1 MSGLLGVR
9 LLLLWG
15 CACLWLSSSASGA
28 LVISR
33 HNEAIQERRGAAR
46 SLQRR
51 STNEAMVEVYS
62 VTVDCTVTSRFAHT
76 VMTSKAFNKA
86 NSSQEI
92 LFEVELPK
100 TAFITNFSMEIE
112 GQVYVG
118 EVKEKEKAKKQYE
131 KAVSSGQ
138 TAGLVK
144 ASGRK
149 MEKFSVSVNIAA
161 ESNVTFVLTYEE
173 LLQRKLGRYE
183 LLTRVKPKTLVQD
196 FQIVTNIYEP
206 QGISYVDAHATFLSN
221 ELLPLVEKTVTD
233 RKAHIS
239 FSPTMEQQRKCPG
252 CDGTLI
258 DGDFIVSYDVKR
270 EKNLGDI
277 QIVNGYFVHFFAPE
291 LPKLPKN
298 VVFVIDISGSMS
310 GRKIVQTRE
319 AMLAILQQ
327 VHEDDHFAIVRFDS
341 VIETWKDSLTKA
353 TKENIIEAMD
363 YIRRIDSRGW
373 TNINDAVLKA
383 VNMLVKDR
391 QMERLPERSA
401 DMIILLTDG
410 MPSVGER
417 DIGKIQENVRTAIG
431 GNMSLYCLGFGN
443 DVDYSFLDVMSRQ
456 NKGLARR
463 IFEASDAVVQLQGF
477 YDEVASPLLLEVD
490 MHYPDN
496 AVDSLTIS
504 HFSQFFNGTE
514 IVVAGHLMDND
525 LDNFLV
531 EVVGRGLEEDFRVQ
545 GQVSAA
551 DWDVFYPDEEYIFGD
566 FTERLWAYLT
576 IQQLLD
582 KSKSGTP
589 DEKAS
594 TTAKALDMSLQ
605 YSFVTPLTSMV
616 VTKPETEDSPSSTLI
631 ADKLT
636 EEERQQAEKITYN
649 YISVQSYPRHY
660 QPAHDYFEQ
669 EWQDEEMDYGYILE
683 QSYPR
688 SRSINFTMGNAVAF
702 SDMPVVWRVLLLSA
716 CVYISLLAQT
726 YGALVISRRDAPTQE
741 TKETVGI
748 RSMKKRSSSSANVEV
763 QSIRITCTVSSRFA
777 HTVMSSKALN
787 KENSSQEIFFEV
799 ELPKMAFITNFSME
813 IDGQV
818 YVGEVKEKE
827 SAKEQYEKAVS
838 SGKTAGLVKASGRKM
853 EKFSVSVNIAAQS
866 SVSFILIYEELLQ
879 RTLGSYEIL
888 IRVKVEQPAQE
899 FQIEADIYEPQGIA
913 FVEASATFLTNELIP
928 LVEKTVTDTKAHI
941 SFSPTVEQ
949 QKCPGCKGSLINGD
963 FIIKYD
969 VKRATSLG
977 EVQAV
982 NGYFVHFFSPPDLA
996 RVPKNVV
1003 YVIDTSGSMHGAKIE
1018 QTRES
1023 MVAILQDLH
1032 EEDHFGILLFERKIS
1047 YWKDYLTKAT
1057 KRNVSDAIDYVKKIQ
1072 DSGST
1077 NINSAILDAVSLL
1090 KKERKE
1096 KKVPERSMDMIFL
1109 LTDGMPNSGVTSPQ
1123 LIQQNVFSAI
1133 GGSMSLFCLGFG
1145 NDVDYSFLDVMCRQN
1160 KGVARRI
1167 FDGSDAAIQLKGFYE
1182 EVSSPLLL
1190 EVDLRYSEN
1199 TDFLTKTHY
1208 SQLFNGSEIVV
1219 AGQLKEND
1227 MDNFSVE
1234 VFAHGSEEN
1243 FVAQGKASVTD
1254 WQTVYPEKG
1263 YIFGDFIERMWA
1275 YLTIQQQLENSALS
1289 TKEERGNIE
1298 AKALNLSLKYN
1309 FVTPLTSLVVTKPE
1323 NENGANR
1330 SLIADKM
1337 TESQRQQAER
1347 HMAGAH
1353 ASPAVGSPVIDD
1365 LLAAVDGDPHFMIE
1379 LPDKNDALCFNIN
1392 DKPGT
1397 IFSLVRDPKS
1407 GFVVNGQIISKKKVA
1422 LDGNMNTYFGHFG
1435 ITHQKLGV
1443 RLDVSVQEISVF
1455 YSDKQ
1460 VKLLWSD
1467 ATALRDANMELKL
1480 VKNCSLTVTL
1490 RHSVKFR
1497 VIRHTKVWKR
1507 RHDHQDYLGFYT
1519 LDSHHLSASVHGLLG
1534 QFYHGVVFELTDLR
1548 PGEGQEKLDATM
1560 YVKGQRLNVTRH
1572 WQKDFNKDLKNGE
1585 SIACWFVDN
1594 EGRGLIDGAASDYT
1608 VSDLFT
1614 AI

>member
-92 LFEVELPK
+92 FFEVELPK

-327 VHEDDHFAIVRFDS
+327 VHEDDHFAIILFDS

-353 TKENIIEAMD
+353 TKENITEAMD
-363 YIRRIDSRGW
+363 YIRRINSRGRES
-373 TNINDAVLKA
+373 N
-383 VNMLVKDR
+383 
-391 QMERLPERSA
+391 
-401 DMIILLTDG
+401 
-410 MPSVGER
+410 
-417 DIGKIQENVRTAIG
+417 IGKIQENVRTAIG

-496 AVDSLTIS
+496 AVDSLTTS
-504 HFSQFFNGTE
+504 HFSQLFNGTE

-531 EVVGRGLEEDFRVQ
+531 EVVGQGLEEDFRVQ

-576 IQQLLD
+576 IQQLLE

-589 DEKAS
+589 DEKAN

-616 VTKPETEDSPSSTLI
+616 VTKPETEDSTSSPLI

-636 EEERQQAEKITYN
+636 E
-649 YISVQSYPRHY
+649 
-660 QPAHDYFEQ
+660 
-669 EWQDEEMDYGYILE
+669 
-683 QSYPR
+683 
-688 SRSINFTMGNAVAF
+688 
-702 SDMPVVWRVLLLSA
+702 
-716 CVYISLLAQT
+716 
-726 YGALVISRRDAPTQE
+726 
-741 TKETVGI
+741 
-748 RSMKKRSSSSANVEV
+748 
-763 QSIRITCTVSSRFA
+763 
-777 HTVMSSKALN
+777 
-787 KENSSQEIFFEV
+787 
-799 ELPKMAFITNFSME
+799 
-813 IDGQV
+813 
-818 YVGEVKEKE
+818 
-827 SAKEQYEKAVS
+827 
-838 SGKTAGLVKASGRKM
+838 
-853 EKFSVSVNIAAQS
+853 
-866 SVSFILIYEELLQ
+866 
-879 RTLGSYEIL
+879 
-888 IRVKVEQPAQE
+888 
-899 FQIEADIYEPQGIA
+899 
-913 FVEASATFLTNELIP
+913 
-928 LVEKTVTDTKAHI
+928 
-941 SFSPTVEQ
+941 
-949 QKCPGCKGSLINGD
+949 
-963 FIIKYD
+963 
-969 VKRATSLG
+969 
-977 EVQAV
+977 
-982 NGYFVHFFSPPDLA
+982 
-996 RVPKNVV
+996 
-1003 YVIDTSGSMHGAKIE
+1003 
-1018 QTRES
+1018 
-1023 MVAILQDLH
+1023 
-1032 EEDHFGILLFERKIS
+1032 
-1047 YWKDYLTKAT
+1047 
-1057 KRNVSDAIDYVKKIQ
+1057 
-1072 DSGST
+1072 
-1077 NINSAILDAVSLL
+1077 
-1090 KKERKE
+1090 
-1096 KKVPERSMDMIFL
+1096 
-1109 LTDGMPNSGVTSPQ
+1109 
-1123 LIQQNVFSAI
+1123 
-1133 GGSMSLFCLGFG
+1133 
-1145 NDVDYSFLDVMCRQN
+1145 
-1160 KGVARRI
+1160 
-1167 FDGSDAAIQLKGFYE
+1167 
-1182 EVSSPLLL
+1182 
-1190 EVDLRYSEN
+1190 
-1199 TDFLTKTHY
+1199 
-1208 SQLFNGSEIVV
+1208 
-1219 AGQLKEND
+1219 
-1227 MDNFSVE
+1227 
-1234 VFAHGSEEN
+1234 
-1243 FVAQGKASVTD
+1243 
-1254 WQTVYPEKG
+1254 
-1263 YIFGDFIERMWA
+1263 
-1275 YLTIQQQLENSALS
+1275 
-1289 TKEERGNIE
+1289 
-1298 AKALNLSLKYN
+1298 
-1309 FVTPLTSLVVTKPE
+1309 
-1323 NENGANR
+1323 
-1330 SLIADKM
+1330 
-1337 TESQRQQAER
+1337 
-1347 HMAGAH
+1347 
-1353 ASPAVGSPVIDD
+1353 
-1365 LLAAVDGDPHFMIE
+1365 VDGDPHFMIE
-1379 LPDKNDALCFNIN
+1379 LPDRGDALCFNIN

-1397 IFSLVRDPKS
+1397 IFNLVRDSNS
-1407 GFVVNGQIISKKKVA
+1407 GILVNGEIIGDKKTPP
-1422 LDGNMNTYFGHFG
+1422 DGKINTYFWRFG
-1435 ITHQKLGV
+1435 IVHQTLGV
-1443 RLDVSVQEISVF
+1443 RLEVSTEDISLF
-1455 YSDKQ
+1455 QDGKW

-1467 ATALRDANMELKL
+1467 AASIKGSNVDLL
-1480 VKNCSLTVTL
+1480 VTKDRSLTVTL
-1490 RHSVKFR
+1490 RDSVKF
-1497 VIRHTKVWKR
+1497 VILLHKVWKKHPYHR
-1507 RHDHQDYLGFYT
+1507 DYLGFYT
-1519 LDSHHLSASVHGLLG
+1519 LDSHLLSPGVHGLLG
-1534 QFYHGVVFELTDLR
+1534 QFYHGINYEVADLH
-1548 PGEGQEKLDATM
+1548 PGKVPEKPDATM
-1560 YVKGQRLNVTRH
+1560 YVKGQELNVTRG
-1572 WQKDFNKDLKNGE
+1572 WQRDFRGDVKNGE
-1585 SIACWFVDN
+1585 NVPCWFIHN
-1594 EGRGLIDGAASDYT
+1594 NGTGLIDGHVTDYI
-1608 VSDLFT
+1608 VSGLFKSV
-1614 AI
+1614 